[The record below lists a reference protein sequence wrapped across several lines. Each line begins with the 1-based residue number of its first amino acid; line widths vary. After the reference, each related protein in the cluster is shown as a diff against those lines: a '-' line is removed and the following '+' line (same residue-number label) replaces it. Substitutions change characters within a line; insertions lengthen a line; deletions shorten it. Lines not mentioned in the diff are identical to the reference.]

1 MMFADD
7 TVLYYSHKDK
17 DELYIKVEESLAQMY
32 RWCNDNQITLIKKC
46 EYVQFGYRKAICQ
59 NSILTLGDLTLNR
72 VSQYKYLGT
81 LLMKN

>member
-17 DELYIKVEESLAQMY
+17 DELCMKVQESLAQMY
-32 RWCNDNQITLIKKC
+32 RWCNDNQITLNIKKR

-59 NSILTLGDLTLNR
+59 NSILTSGDLIR
-72 VSQYKYLGT
+72 E
-81 LLMKN
+81 